1 VGRSRALIENRTH
14 TLQPTALNPSA
25 SPIEKILISVPSDI
39 EIVPVL
45 NVAVGENYSQR
56 GGGRPMA
63 TDGFVIAVSNKSKQ
77 AFTRMGKQLGP
88 FQVI

>member
-1 VGRSRALIENRTH
+1 M
-14 TLQPTALNPSA
+14 PP
-25 SPIEKILISVPSDI
+25 KI

-45 NVAVGENYSQR
+45 DLAVSENYSQS

-77 AFTRMGKQLGP
+77 AFTRMGKQSGEFKFNLTFYCP
-88 FQVI
+88 H